1 MTVSQILRL
10 IDEIAPFESQE
21 EWDNSGLL
29 VGSPEQEVHGILF
42 ALDIT
47 EAVLDE
53 AMETGTD
60 LIITHHPLMF
70 SARKRLTDEDYEG
83 RLLQRMIRNQ
93 ISHIAAHTNL
103 DKAPDGMNDT
113 LAACCGLKNVTGEG
127 CFRAGD
133 LEEPMPASE
142 YADRLRSVLGDTVRR
157 MGPESTMIHRVGLCS
172 GGGSEFW
179 EYAAAE
185 GCDAFLSGEIRHHH
199 ALAMADAG
207 IIGFECGHAATEV
220 PGLIVLADA
229 LQTAMDTVQ
238 CNLRI
243 FMSARE
249 MYSMPCSPGQADF
262 LSEGGS

>member
-1 MTVSQILRL
+1 MTVSQILHL
-10 IDEIAPFESQE
+10 IDEIAPFDSQE

-113 LAACCGLKNVTGEG
+113 LAA
-127 CFRAGD
+127 
-133 LEEPMPASE
+133 
-142 YADRLRSVLGDTVRR
+142 
-157 MGPESTMIHRVGLCS
+157 
-172 GGGSEFW
+172 
-179 EYAAAE
+179 
-185 GCDAFLSGEIRHHH
+185 
-199 ALAMADAG
+199 
-207 IIGFECGHAATEV
+207 
-220 PGLIVLADA
+220 
-229 LQTAMDTVQ
+229 
-238 CNLRI
+238 
-243 FMSARE
+243 
-249 MYSMPCSPGQADF
+249 
-262 LSEGGS
+262 